1 MLPHA
6 ARDQGISVFFEPSV
20 ERLAEPGYRLDA
32 FPLWGGTPYSIDVL
46 AGDLR
51 AREAVVERT
60 IRAHT
65 DSVTHLT
72 APHVYV
78 DSERTARLNLDLAE
92 ATRLRAKDKPTRAV
106 LTVANK
112 FLRRHA
118 VELAAEYIRAG
129 VTDMELRMSPFGG
142 EDESLRKIRDGFA
155 AAQAFTDAGLRVTL
169 GQSGNLGEVAVALGH
184 VASYSVGIG
193 LLEHV
198 NHSAQISR
206 RKQRPKPRS
215 EDDPGGGPITG
226 VYLNGLALTARPRI
240 AEVLLGHSDLRTR
253 VGCRVGRCGT
263 SVRGPLLDTRDH
275 YLHSRDIQMRRL
287 LDQPAGWRPTF
298 EIEQIRAALNLREH
312 INANYL
318 GPDRLP

>member
-1 MLPHA
+1 M
-6 ARDQGISVFFEPSV
+6 
-20 ERLAEPGYRLDA
+20 
-32 FPLWGGTPYSIDVL
+32 
-46 AGDLR
+46 
-51 AREAVVERT
+51 
-60 IRAHT
+60 
-65 DSVTHLT
+65 
-72 APHVYV
+72 
-78 DSERTARLNLDLAE
+78 
-92 ATRLRAKDKPTRAV
+92 
-106 LTVANK
+106 ANK

-206 RKQRPKPRS
+206 QKQRPRPRS

-226 VYLNGLALTARPRI
+226 VYLNGLALTARPQI

-253 VGCRVGRCGT
+253 VGCRVGRYGT

-287 LDQPAGWRPTF
+287 LDQAAGWRPTF
-298 EIEQIRAALNLREH
+298 EIEQLRAALNLREH

-318 GPDRLP
+318 GPDRLPLKKPLPTRTLKSLISDIERARQAS